1 MLTIRTEQIQ
11 QFIVKDDAELVKL
24 IAEIIRT
31 ANPERVADYADETL
45 RSMVHIGIERART
58 HDFDRAEDIAAFVGV
73 MFEISPT
80 FDENEE
86 IKTILDNADFPV
98 EERFEQLWEVT
109 SDKTWKELEDKYD
122 AKVWFPDKTQ

>member
-11 QFIVKDDAELVKL
+11 HFIVKDDSELVNL

-31 ANPERVADYADETL
+31 TNPERVADYADETL
-45 RSMVHIGIERART
+45 HSMVQIGIERART
-58 HDFDRAEDIAAFVGV
+58 HDFNRAEDIAAFVGV
-73 MFEISPT
+73 MFEISPN

-86 IKTILDNADFPV
+86 VKTILDNADSPV

>member
-11 QFIVKDDAELVKL
+11 HFIAKDDSELVKL
-24 IAEIIRT
+24 IAEIIRI
-31 ANPERVADYADETL
+31 ANPERVADYTDETL
-45 RSMVHIGIERART
+45 RSMVQIGIERART
-58 HDFDRAEDIAAFVGV
+58 HNFDRAEDIAAFVGV
-73 MFEISPT
+73 MFEVSPT

-86 IKTILDNADFPV
+86 IKSILDNADSPV

-122 AKVWFPDKTQ
+122 AKVWFPDRTQ

>member
-1 MLTIRTEQIQ
+1 MLTIRAEQIQ
-11 QFIVKDDAELVKL
+11 HFIVKDDSELVKL

-31 ANPERVADYADETL
+31 ANPERVADYADETI
-45 RSMVHIGIERART
+45 RSMVQIGVERART
-58 HDFDRAEDIAAFVGV
+58 HNLDRAEDIAAFVGV

-86 IKTILDNADFPV
+86 IKTILDNADFLV
-98 EERFEQLWEVT
+98 EERFEQIWEVT
-109 SDKTWKELEDKYD
+109 PDKTWKELEDKYD

>member
-11 QFIVKDDAELVKL
+11 HFIAKDDSELVKL

-31 ANPERVADYADETL
+31 ANPERVAGCTDETIE
-45 RSMVHIGIERART
+45 SMVKIGIERART

-80 FDENEE
+80 FDEKDE
-86 IKTILDNADFPV
+86 IKVILDDADSPV

-109 SDKTWKELEDKYD
+109 PDETWKELEDKYD
-122 AKVWFPDKTQ
+122 AKVWFPDKAQ

>member
-1 MLTIRTEQIQ
+1 MLTIRAEQIQ
-11 QFIVKDDAELVKL
+11 HFIAKDDSELVKL
-24 IAEIIRT
+24 IVEIIRT

-45 RSMVHIGIERART
+45 RSMIQIGVERART

-109 SDKTWKELEDKYD
+109 PDKTWKELEDKYD
-122 AKVWFPDKTQ
+122 AKVWFPDKPQ

>member
-1 MLTIRTEQIQ
+1 MLTIRAEQIQ
-11 QFIVKDDAELVKL
+11 HFIVKDDSELVKL

-31 ANPERVADYADETL
+31 ANPERVADYADETI
-45 RSMVHIGIERART
+45 RSMVQIGVERART
-58 HDFDRAEDIAAFVGV
+58 HNFDRAEDIAAFVGV

-86 IKTILDNADFPV
+86 IKTILDNADFLV
-98 EERFEQLWEVT
+98 EERFEQIWEVT
-109 SDKTWKELEDKYD
+109 PDKTWKELEDKYD